1 MKHVDSACIKQT
13 DDSQIKFEENRK
25 KIVFINTQRLRY
37 KKVQVDG
44 CAIKEGAKCD
54 NLLVSEDEK
63 EEYYVELKGKDIKHA
78 IEQIERTI
86 DKIGEHS
93 EDRHS
98 YIICSRVIPAI
109 TTFIQKKKIF
119 FGKQYKSE
127 LVISRDSLNVRL
139 S

>member
-1 MKHVDSACIKQT
+1 MRCVDKACIKQT
-13 DDSQIKFEENRK
+13 NDSQIKFEENRK

-37 KKVQVDG
+37 QRVQIDG
-44 CAIKEGAKCD
+44 CAIKKGAKCD
-54 NLLVSEDEK
+54 NLLVSADEK

-78 IEQIERTI
+78 IEQIECTI

-93 EDRHS
+93 DDRHS

-127 LVISRDSLNVRL
+127 LVISRDSLNVKL